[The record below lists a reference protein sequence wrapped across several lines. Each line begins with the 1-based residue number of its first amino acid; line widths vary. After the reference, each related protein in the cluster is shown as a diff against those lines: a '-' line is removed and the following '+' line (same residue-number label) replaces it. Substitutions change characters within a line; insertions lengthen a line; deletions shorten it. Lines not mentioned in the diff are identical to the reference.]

1 LAALLFAI
9 LFPEGM
15 GDAGMEDKRQALRM
29 VILGYTFITATA
41 GVFVWFALADPHPS
55 EQREL
60 EEWKP
65 GAESVWAHIMQV
77 LRLPAVWLISLV
89 VICAY
94 VAYKGF
100 DNYSLYAVEGFGMSE
115 VEAAKIVAIGAWMR
129 PVAALAAG
137 LLGDRFLVSRMTV
150 ACFALLLASQLF
162 FAVLTPQPGVAWVL
176 LLNILIGG
184 SAMFGLRGLYF
195 ALFEEARIPAAVTGT
210 AVGLVSVVGYTPD
223 IFVSYTGGVLLD
235 QSPGLAGHQH
245 YFFFL
250 AAFAAIGL
258 LVSVVLMRMLQRR
271 QV

>member
-1 LAALLFAI
+1 
-9 LFPEGM
+9 
-15 GDAGMEDKRQALRM
+15 
-29 VILGYTFITATA
+29 
-41 GVFVWFALADPHPS
+41 
-55 EQREL
+55 
-60 EEWKP
+60 
-65 GAESVWAHIMQV
+65 
-77 LRLPAVWLISLV
+77 
-89 VICAY
+89 
-94 VAYKGF
+94 
-100 DNYSLYAVEGFGMSE
+100 
-115 VEAAKIVAIGAWMR
+115 
-129 PVAALAAG
+129 
-137 LLGDRFLVSRMTV
+137 
-150 ACFALLLASQLF
+150 
-162 FAVLTPQPGVAWVL
+162 VAWVL